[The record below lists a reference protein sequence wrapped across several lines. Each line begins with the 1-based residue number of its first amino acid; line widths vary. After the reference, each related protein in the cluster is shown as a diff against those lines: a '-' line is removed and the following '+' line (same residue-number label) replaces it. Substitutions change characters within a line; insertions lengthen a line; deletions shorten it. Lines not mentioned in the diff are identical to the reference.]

1 MRRFFLIVFGLIL
14 CLVAGV
20 AGYVSYRL
28 YLILPDNTAPSQAEY
43 PQAAIDLLRLDIIR
57 DGGIG
62 ADIRRENRIPE
73 NFILAYRAARM
84 LFQRL
89 SSERYERVQRGWHVN
104 ATLAALWVYL
114 RWSQVEILTTI
125 LHDQK
130 YGPRAEWQGL
140 DEASQGFFGV
150 SAIELSIPEIAVLI
164 INTQAFS
171 NNEPWCNRQRVEEK
185 VLKLLGRYKEVFP
198 DAKFDA
204 EQMFSRLKPAPI
216 ECKA

>member
-14 CLVAGV
+14 CLVAGA
-20 AGYVSYRL
+20 AGYVSYRV

-57 DGGIG
+57 DDGIG

-73 NFILAYRAARM
+73 NFILADRAARM

-89 SSERYERVQRGWHVN
+89 SSERYERVQRDWHVN
-104 ATLAALWVYL
+104 ATLAALWVYF
-114 RWSQVEILTTI
+114 RWNEVEMLTTT

-140 DEASQGFFGV
+140 DQASQGFFGV
-150 SAIELSIPEIAVLI
+150 SAIALSIPEIAILI
-164 INTQAFS
+164 VNSRAFS
-171 NNEPWCNRQRVEEK
+171 NYEPWCNRQEVEEE
-185 VLKLLGRYKEVFP
+185 VLKLLGRYKQAFP

-204 EQMFSRLKPAPI
+204 EQMFLRLKPAPI